1 MGARNRV
8 RIGLSYQPARL
19 HRLAELTPW
28 NRFLGSLNFK
38 NSGSVFPQDE
48 RDTLTSGLGDSEL
61 IDSRLDSLSQQI
73 VEKLIDKIS
82 SKGEY

>member
-1 MGARNRV
+1 MRH
-8 RIGLSYQPARL
+8 IPCLTSILS
-19 HRLAELTPW
+19 E
-28 NRFLGSLNFK
+28 NFLIFFT
-38 NSGSVFPQDE
+38 VFTQQDE

>member
-1 MGARNRV
+1 LES
-8 RIGLSYQPARL
+8 IPGLLKTLKIRAL
-19 HRLAELTPW
+19 L
-28 NRFLGSLNFK
+28 
-38 NSGSVFPQDE
+38 FPQDE